1 MISDTVITALIVAI
15 SSIVC
20 QVLIN
25 RGNRMKRSKEEG
37 EKSQQAAIN
46 AALKE
51 QQLEMRLKNIEAK
64 LDEHNGY
71 AKLFGEVSKKIA
83 EMAKSIAV
91 IETKIGKM

>member
-15 SSIVC
+15 SSIIC

-51 QQLEMRLKNIEAK
+51 QQLEIRLKNIEAK

-71 AKLFGEVSKKIA
+71 AKLFAEVSEQIA

>member
-15 SSIVC
+15 SSIIC

-71 AKLFGEVSKKIA
+71 AKICAEVSEQIA